1 MTKNR
6 KRFRFCAYPFSPS
19 TVASI
24 RETDA
29 RWKKQWGHD
38 ERRTLTGCGYCF
50 DGGNPVIGH
59 FRNPRGASRK
69 KKEREKKYQCDI
81 FDIYI
86 YIYTRACTLYGC
98 DHRFK
103 WMQPYSNATFSNVC
117 RKNGAQRG
125 GGILCFSFFR
135 FFLFLEVCSEGWV
148 VFAFDTFV
156 PPSPF
161 FPIHP
166 SKPLIRALQKLGC
179 V

>member
-1 MTKNR
+1 MYLSHKEKKKKKEERMTKNR

-86 YIYTRACTLYGC
+86 YIYTCVYTIWLR
-98 DHRFK
+98 
-103 WMQPYSNATFSNVC
+103 S
-117 RKNGAQRG
+117 
-125 GGILCFSFFR
+125 SF
-135 FFLFLEVCSEGWV
+135 
-148 VFAFDTFV
+148 
-156 PPSPF
+156 
-161 FPIHP
+161 
-166 SKPLIRALQKLGC
+166 
-179 V
+179 

>member
-1 MTKNR
+1 MYLSHKEKKKKKKKEERMTKNR
-6 KRFRFCAYPFSPS
+6 KRFRFCAYPFSPF

-38 ERRTLTGCGYCF
+38 ERRTLTGCGYCL

-86 YIYTRACTLYGC
+86 YTCVYTIWLR
-98 DHRFK
+98 
-103 WMQPYSNATFSNVC
+103 S
-117 RKNGAQRG
+117 
-125 GGILCFSFFR
+125 SF
-135 FFLFLEVCSEGWV
+135 
-148 VFAFDTFV
+148 
-156 PPSPF
+156 
-161 FPIHP
+161 
-166 SKPLIRALQKLGC
+166 
-179 V
+179 

>member
-50 DGGNPVIGH
+50 DRGNPVIGH

-69 KKEREKKYQCDI
+69 KKRERKNINATYST
-81 FDIYI
+81 YI
-86 YIYTRACTLYGC
+86 YIYTCVYTIWLR
-98 DHRFK
+98 
-103 WMQPYSNATFSNVC
+103 S
-117 RKNGAQRG
+117 
-125 GGILCFSFFR
+125 SF
-135 FFLFLEVCSEGWV
+135 
-148 VFAFDTFV
+148 
-156 PPSPF
+156 
-161 FPIHP
+161 
-166 SKPLIRALQKLGC
+166 
-179 V
+179 

>member
-135 FFLFLEVCSEGWV
+135 FFLFWK
-148 VFAFDTFV
+148 FV
-156 PPSPF
+156 RRDGSFSLLIPLFPPPPF
-161 FPIHP
+161 FPFIHP
-166 SKPLIRALQKLGC
+166 SH
-179 V
+179 

>member
-69 KKEREKKYQCDI
+69 KKRERKNINATYST
-81 FDIYI
+81 YI